1 MGGVQVDESENIAE
15 LGARLKSAKES
26 SVSLDF
32 LFAHYHWKITIMRL
46 KPKIEIAVSD

>member
-26 SVSLDF
+26 SVSFDL
-32 LFAHYHWKITIMRL
+32 LFDPYHWTITMRL
-46 KPKIEIAVSD
+46 KPKIEIEVSD